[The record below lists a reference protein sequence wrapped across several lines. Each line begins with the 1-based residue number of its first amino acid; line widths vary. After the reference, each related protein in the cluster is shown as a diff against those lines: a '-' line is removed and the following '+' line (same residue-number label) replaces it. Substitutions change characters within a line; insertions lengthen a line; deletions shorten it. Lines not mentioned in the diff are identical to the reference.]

1 MPWTKRYYNGVGSYW
16 TTRCCSAF
24 ALIVVC
30 VSTTSAQQTT
40 IVGQPPVGQPAVG
53 QPVVGQPPTN
63 RTDPRNDNRNA
74 AFGLFPVTEL
84 WNLPL
89 NNLLLTPPAFKD
101 DRGYFPIGDGQLAAY
116 DVRHG
121 TLLWIAPVHVQ
132 FQPVLGEHLIFIVE
146 SNAIVALRDNTGVEA
161 WRVTLNEPLAAP
173 VTCHNGWL
181 VATTS
186 ASGSVLAYRASDGAL
201 MWRQD
206 LDAPTHASV
215 AIADNRVYVPM
226 QDSRIIALQVDTGE
240 PVWEHRLGGPP
251 NDILATADFVYAGS
265 TDNFFYALRVRDGTI
280 AWRWPTGGDVVGRP
294 VADKRLVYF
303 VSFDNVLRALDK
315 NTGNLRWK
323 RPLSFRP
330 TRGLVVM
337 GDAVIA
343 SGISRA
349 ASAFW
354 MKDGAP
360 LGNLAGA
367 GDELAAQPH
376 PVTGEGFPI
385 VVLTSRDLDRGTVVS
400 TWTRGIEPRVQPIA
414 PLPNPVLPPKAPD
427 LPAAAR
433 DQPADMDRA
442 TEDAVMP

>member
-1 MPWTKRYYNGVGSYW
+1 VN
-16 TTRCCSAF
+16 
-24 ALIVVC
+24 
-30 VSTTSAQQTT
+30 AQQTT
-40 IVGQPPVGQPAVG
+40 VVAQPPLAGQPPVVGPPPVPGQR
-53 QPVVGQPPTN
+53 PV
-63 RTDPRNDNRNA
+63 DHSNA
-74 AFGLFPVTEL
+74 ALGIFPTEAL
-84 WNLPL
+84 WDLPL
-89 NNLLLTPPAFKD
+89 NNLLLAPPAFKN

-121 TLLWIAPVHVQ
+121 TLLWIAPVHAQ
-132 FQPVLGEHLIFIVE
+132 FEPVLGERLIFISE
-146 SNAIVALRDNTGVEA
+146 PNAIVALRDDTGVEV
-161 WRVTLNEPLAAP
+161 WRVALGEAVAGPL
-173 VTCHNGWL
+173 TCQNGWL
-181 VATTS
+181 MATTT
-186 ASGSVLAYRASDGAL
+186 SGGVLAFRASDGTL
-201 MWRQD
+201 IWRRD
-206 LDAPTHASV
+206 LDAVTHGSV
-215 AIADNRVYVPM
+215 TLADDRVYVPM
-226 QDSRIIALQVDTGE
+226 QDSRIVALQADTGE

-251 NDILATADFVYAGS
+251 NEILATSDFVYAGS

-349 ASAFW
+349 ASVFW

-360 LGNLAGA
+360 LGTLAGA

-376 PVTGEGFPI
+376 PVTGDGFPI

-400 TWTRGIEPRVQPIA
+400 TWTRGIEPKAQPIA
-414 PLPNPVLPPKAPD
+414 PLPNPVPPPTVPD
-427 LPAAAR
+427 LPAAAEESAGRYGSR
-433 DQPADMDRA
+433 D
-442 TEDAVMP
+442 

>member
-1 MPWTKRYYNGVGSYW
+1 MTGTKRYYNGVGSYW

-24 ALIVVC
+24 ALIVAC
-30 VSTTSAQQTT
+30 VSAATAQQTT
-40 IVGQPPVGQPAVG
+40 VVDQPRVGQL
-53 QPVVGQPPTN
+53 PTN
-63 RTDPRNDNRNA
+63 RADPRNDNRNA

-89 NNLLLTPPAFKD
+89 NNLLLAPPAFKD

-121 TLLWIAPVHVQ
+121 TLLWIAPVHAQ
-132 FQPVLGEHLIFIVE
+132 FQPILGEHLIFVVE
-146 SNAIVALRDNTGVEA
+146 PNAIVALRDNTGVEA
-161 WRVTLNEPLAAP
+161 WRVTLTEPLAAP

-206 LDAPTHASV
+206 LDALTHAPV

-251 NDILATADFVYAGS
+251 NDILATSDFVYAGS

-280 AWRWPTGGDVVGRP
+280 AWRWPTGGDVVGLP
-294 VADKRLVYF
+294 VADQRLVYF

-400 TWTRGIEPRVQPIA
+400 TWTRAIEPRVQPIA

-427 LPAAAR
+427 LPAAAQ
-433 DQPADMDRA
+433 DQPADTDRA

>member
-1 MPWTKRYYNGVGSYW
+1 MTGTKRYYNGVGSYW

-24 ALIVVC
+24 ALIVAC
-30 VSTTSAQQTT
+30 ASAANAQQTT
-40 IVGQPPVGQPAVG
+40 VVAQPPVGAQ
-53 QPVVGQPPTN
+53 QPVAGPPPVPGQRPV
-63 RTDPRNDNRNA
+63 DHSNA
-74 AFGLFPVTEL
+74 ALGIFPIEAL

-89 NNLLLTPPAFKD
+89 NNLLLAPPAFKN

-116 DVRHG
+116 DIRHG
-121 TLLWIAPVHVQ
+121 TLLWIAPVHTQ
-132 FQPVLGEHLIFIVE
+132 FEPMLGERLIFIVE
-146 SNAIVALRDNTGVEA
+146 PNAIVALRDDTGVEA
-161 WRVTLNEPLAAP
+161 WRVALSETAAGPL
-173 VTCHNGWL
+173 TCHNGWL
-181 VATTS
+181 VAMTTS
-186 ASGSVLAYRASDGAL
+186 GGVLAFRASDGTL
-201 MWRQD
+201 IWRRD
-206 LDAPTHASV
+206 LDAVPHGSV
-215 AIADNRVYVPM
+215 TLADDRVYVPM

-294 VADKRLVYF
+294 VADKRQVYF

-330 TRGLVVM
+330 TRGLVVI

-349 ASAFW
+349 ASVFW

-360 LGNLAGA
+360 LGNLAA
-367 GDELAAQPH
+367 GDELAAPPH
-376 PVTGEGFPI
+376 AVTGDGFPI

-400 TWTRGIEPRVQPIA
+400 TWTRGVEPRVQPIA
-414 PLPNPVLPPKAPD
+414 PLPNPVLPPKVPD
-427 LPAAAR
+427 LPSADEDSAGR
-433 DQPADMDRA
+433 DGSRD
-442 TEDAVMP
+442 